1 MLRINIEICQSWL
14 FERFCTTRWNG
25 AWKIYDAYGN
35 KFRFDLFAMFN
46 ILFDFWFR
54 RGFFVRISTKTAW
67 RPVQLK
73 RKNTPQFSNY
83 IFFSGFNLF
92 ILQCDASIT
101 HQFQQVGNARI
112 YSSFNDE
119 NNFPTNG
126 IGIPFDELGT
136 CFMIDSHSTVTFHS
150 CGCVWTVITTAMICP
165 TEICKMCMW
174 CICELIDEN
183 GDDDVSSE
191 ATTF

>member
-1 MLRINIEICQSWL
+1 MLRINIEIGQSWL

-83 IFFSGFNLF
+83 IFF
-92 ILQCDASIT
+92 
-101 HQFQQVGNARI
+101 QVLTS
-112 YSSFNDE
+112 SSFNVTLQSRI
-119 NNFPTNG
+119 NFNKSETHAY
-126 IGIPFDELGT
+126 ILRLMMKTIFQAMAL
-136 CFMIDSHSTVTFHS
+136 VFHLMCWVHVLWS
-150 CGCVWTVITTAMICP
+150 IHIRLWLFIHVAAFEPSSLPRWSALRKYVKCVCGVFA
-165 TEICKMCMW
+165 
-174 CICELIDEN
+174 N
-183 GDDDVSSE
+183 
-191 ATTF
+191 